1 MLNHRITDLIQACG
15 INPKRMNRDE
25 KIRLVHQMNE
35 EGLLSVKGAVQE
47 IAVQLDVSVPTV
59 YRYLKM

>member
-1 MLNHRITDLIQACG
+1 
-15 INPKRMNRDE
+15 MNRDE